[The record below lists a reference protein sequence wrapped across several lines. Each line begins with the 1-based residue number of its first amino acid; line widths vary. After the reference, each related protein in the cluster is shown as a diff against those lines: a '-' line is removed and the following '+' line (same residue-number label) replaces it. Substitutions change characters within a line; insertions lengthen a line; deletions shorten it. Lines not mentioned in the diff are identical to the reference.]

1 MGTLSGAGGM
11 VGPVL
16 ATIIIVFAILLAIA
30 WVVLPFAVIGT
41 KRLLRE
47 LIAETRRTNALLE
60 SAARTRS
67 RINIAPEIDTIRAER

>member
-1 MGTLSGAGGM
+1 MGTLSGAVGM

-16 ATIIIVFAILLAIA
+16 ATIVIVFAILLAIA

-60 SAARTRS
+60 SAARGRS
-67 RINIAPEIDTIRAER
+67 RTDIAPEIDTIRAER

>member
-1 MGTLSGAGGM
+1 MGTLSGAVGM

-16 ATIIIVFAILLAIA
+16 ATIVIVFAILLAIA

-67 RINIAPEIDTIRAER
+67 RIDIAPEIDKLRAER